1 MPPTS
6 PVPGDAAPTSSAP
19 PSSDL
24 ATPGAPPWRDPA
36 TEEAWRDARQR
47 VRRLRRFYRH
57 LLIYLL
63 VNTGLI
69 LVYLVTQP
77 PRPFFLPTL
86 LGWGLGVAIHG
97 FLVWTRFGLFG
108 REWEARKIADDE
120 EHLRDHLAGKLAR
133 LWPEL
138 TIVARAPN
146 GQEALAEIRRL
157 EPDLAFLDIRM
168 PGLTGLEVARE
179 AAGGPTRF
187 IFVTAFDQYALD
199 AFEREAVD
207 YLVKPVSDGRLAR
220 TLDRL
225 KRTLA
230 EAAPRPDVAALLD
243 QLLARGAAA
252 GWPGTAGTPGATAG
266 LPVGSGTGAAGVASA
281 AGNATAIPGATG
293 DAQGNGSAP
302 APLRW
307 IRASLGDTTRHVP
320 VEEVRFFRS
329 DDKYTVVHTTDG
341 ERLIR
346 TPLAELIG
354 QLDGDWFW
362 QIHRSTVVNMRHVTA
377 SRRDDTGRVFVQL
390 KPDGTELPVS
400 RAYVHR
406 FKQM

>member
-1 MPPTS
+1 MTANRPT
-6 PVPGDAAPTSSAP
+6 A
-19 PSSDL
+19 L
-24 ATPGAPPWRDPA
+24 
-36 TEEAWRDARQR
+36 
-47 VRRLRRFYRH
+47 
-57 LLIYLL
+57 
-63 VNTGLI
+63 
-69 LVYLVTQP
+69 
-77 PRPFFLPTL
+77 
-86 LGWGLGVAIHG
+86 
-97 FLVWTRFGLFG
+97 
-108 REWEARKIADDE
+108 IADDE

-138 TIVARAPN
+138 TIVARAPH
-146 GQEALAEIRRL
+146 GPQALADIRRL

-199 AFEREAVD
+199 AFEREAFD
-207 YLVKPVSDGRLAR
+207 YLVKPVSDERLAR
-220 TLDRL
+220 TVDRL

-230 EAAPRPDVAALLD
+230 DAAPRPDVAALLD
-243 QLLARGAAA
+243 QLLARRATA
-252 GWPGTAGTPGATAG
+252 GWPGAVASTGSMGAT
-266 LPVGSGTGAAGVASA
+266 T
-281 AGNATAIPGATG
+281 
-293 DAQGNGSAP
+293 DAQGGTSGP

-307 IRASLGDTTRHVP
+307 IRASLGATTRHVP

-329 DDKYTVVHTTDG
+329 DDKYTVVHTIEG
-341 ERLIR
+341 EQLIR
-346 TPLAELIG
+346 TPLAELIS

-362 QIHRSTVVNMRHVTA
+362 QIHRSTVVNMRHVSA

-400 RAYVHR
+400 RAYAHR